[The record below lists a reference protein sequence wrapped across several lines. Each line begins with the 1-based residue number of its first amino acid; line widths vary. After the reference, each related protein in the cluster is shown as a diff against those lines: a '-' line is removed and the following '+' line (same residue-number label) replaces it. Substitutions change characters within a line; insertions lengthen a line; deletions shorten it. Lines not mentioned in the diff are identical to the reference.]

1 MKMLKVSGVL
11 IAAILAASS
20 AQADWSG
27 TYTSTSILDGWT
39 HSETDLV
46 SGLNASGT
54 HTFTDGYAVGSFEW
68 TGTLTASPDWSDGVL
83 TGSGMIHNNGDR
95 AFTITDG
102 GLWLD
107 TATNIYHLWWN
118 ATDPLYG
125 PIGWETFMAASVP
138 EPEAYAMLLVGIGL
152 VSAVVRRRKHAQ
164 V

>member
-1 MKMLKVSGVL
+1 MKKLKVSGAL
-11 IAAILAASS
+11 IAAILVTSS

-39 HSETDLV
+39 HSETDVV
-46 SGLNASGT
+46 SGLSASGT
-54 HTFTDGYAVGSFEW
+54 HTFTNGYGSGSFEW
-68 TGTLTASPDWSDGVL
+68 TGALTASADWSDSVL

-107 TATNIYHLWWN
+107 TTTNTYHLWWS
-118 ATDPLYG
+118 ATDPMYG
-125 PIGWETFMAASVP
+125 AIGWETFMAASVP
-138 EPEAYAMLLVGIGL
+138 EPETYAMLLAGIGL
-152 VSAVVRRRKHAQ
+152 VSAVVRRRQAQ